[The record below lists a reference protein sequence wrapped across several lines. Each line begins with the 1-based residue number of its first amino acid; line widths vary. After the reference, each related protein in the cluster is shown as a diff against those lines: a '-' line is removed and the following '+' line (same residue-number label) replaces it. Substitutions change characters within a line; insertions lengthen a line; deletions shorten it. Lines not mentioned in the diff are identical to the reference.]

1 MYTETAT
8 MGSSTPLRASERAYR
23 QLRGE
28 ILDGVLA
35 PGTGLLEVEQAE
47 RVGVSRT
54 PLREAVA
61 RLIADGLVAGR
72 SGRGFEV
79 TEISVDS
86 ISELY
91 ELRQALEVQAVRLAA
106 ERRDPQ
112 AFLILRDQFLTAPEL
127 LLHGD
132 SGVHRYYTL
141 IDEFEEAID
150 AAVVNPFLVAALRN
164 VRTHL
169 ARIRR
174 LARKNSHR
182 LRQAAAEHL
191 LIIDAII
198 AGDSS
203 LAAHAAHVHLHMS
216 LTSVLHAIDED
227 AASRNDHLSPTETVY
242 PRISQPS

>member
-1 MYTETAT
+1 M
-8 MGSSTPLRASERAYR
+8 
-23 QLRGE
+23 
-28 ILDGVLA
+28 
-35 PGTGLLEVEQAE
+35 
-47 RVGVSRT
+47 
-54 PLREAVA
+54 
-61 RLIADGLVAGR
+61 
-72 SGRGFEV
+72 
-79 TEISVDS
+79 
-86 ISELY
+86 
-91 ELRQALEVQAVRLAA
+91 RLAA

-227 AASRNDHLSPTETVY
+227 AASRHDHLSPTETVY